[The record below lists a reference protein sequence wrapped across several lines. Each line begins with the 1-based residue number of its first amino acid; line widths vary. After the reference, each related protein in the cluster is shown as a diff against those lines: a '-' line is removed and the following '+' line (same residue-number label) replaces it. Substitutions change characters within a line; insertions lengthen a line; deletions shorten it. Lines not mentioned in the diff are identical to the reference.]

1 MKRLCCIKK
10 ITTKFN
16 NIEICVKDYGG
27 HNTPGKNLEG
37 AVKTA
42 NGVELNGVLLQPI
55 TEQCNGCDRIR
66 TFEGQ
71 EFCSSYAIPSKKWT
85 LGRCNFATHIKVE
98 VVAKAKVN
106 PLKASKRAAK
116 GR

>member
-1 MKRLCCIKK
+1 MS
-10 ITTKFN
+10 
-16 NIEICVKDYGG
+16 
-27 HNTPGKNLEG
+27 TPGKNLEG
-37 AVKTA
+37 AVKTD
-42 NGVELNGVLLQPI
+42 NGVELNGVVLQPV
-55 TEQCNGCDRIR
+55 TEQCNGCDRVR

>member
-1 MKRLCCIKK
+1 MSRTMEVIMS
-10 ITTKFN
+10 
-16 NIEICVKDYGG
+16 
-27 HNTPGKNLEG
+27 TPGKNLEG

-42 NGVELNGVLLQPI
+42 KGVELNGVLLQPI

>member
-1 MKRLCCIKK
+1 MS
-10 ITTKFN
+10 
-16 NIEICVKDYGG
+16 
-27 HNTPGKNLEG
+27 TPGKNLEG

-71 EFCSSYAIPSKKWT
+71 EFCSS
-85 LGRCNFATHIKVE
+85 
-98 VVAKAKVN
+98 
-106 PLKASKRAAK
+106 
-116 GR
+116 